1 MRAILDTSVL
11 IENPDVQ
18 GVSQAAI
25 STISLAELYFGALTA
40 ADADERMRRVA
51 QLGFIESNFQAIPLD
66 EEIGRTL
73 GQLQAAVSE
82 RGANPRKRTADLAIA
97 ATAIVR
103 EAVLFTRNY
112 KDFKL
117 IDDLIDVREPPP

>member
-1 MRAILDTSVL
+1 MKAILDTSVL
-11 IENPDVQ
+11 IENPDVP

-40 ADADERMRRVA
+40 AGGDERMRRVA

-66 EEIGRTL
+66 EEIGRIL

-103 EAVLFTRNY
+103 DAVLFTRNY
-112 KDFKL
+112 RDFKL
-117 IDDLIDVREPPP
+117 VDDLVDVREPPR